1 MLILLWVFFIIF
13 NETLQVSVFTSLIKC
28 LRPKAGAPFL
38 SEENRLII
46 LRNALLLASHR
57 RSDVHSMASRKFVGL
72 VPRLAETCARRLK
85 RSRDSRYL
93 TYVWDGVSTVSI
105 ITSRYTVDVA
115 GTSGNRA
122 RLYVNYTE
130 FIGVCVYVYV
140 PRIRRVL
147 GKSNLQGAVDPSTLA
162 AGVRYINQITF
173 DRQYNTALTV
183 AASNLLR

>member
-1 MLILLWVFFIIF
+1 
-13 NETLQVSVFTSLIKC
+13 
-28 LRPKAGAPFL
+28 
-38 SEENRLII
+38 
-46 LRNALLLASHR
+46 
-57 RSDVHSMASRKFVGL
+57 
-72 VPRLAETCARRLK
+72 
-85 RSRDSRYL
+85 
-93 TYVWDGVSTVSI
+93 VSTVSI

-130 FIGVCVYVYV
+130 FAGVCATRRGSVVFWGS
-140 PRIRRVL
+140 RISKAPWILRSR
-147 GKSNLQGAVDPSTLA
+147 T

>member
-1 MLILLWVFFIIF
+1 
-13 NETLQVSVFTSLIKC
+13 
-28 LRPKAGAPFL
+28 
-38 SEENRLII
+38 
-46 LRNALLLASHR
+46 
-57 RSDVHSMASRKFVGL
+57 MASRKFVGL

-130 FIGVCVYVYV
+130 FVGVYACDAS
-140 PRIRRVL
+140 RIRRVL
-147 GKSNLQGAVDPSTLA
+147 GKSNLQGAVDPLSLSQQGWDT
-162 AGVRYINQITF
+162 
-173 DRQYNTALTV
+173 
-183 AASNLLR
+183 

>member
-1 MLILLWVFFIIF
+1 M
-13 NETLQVSVFTSLIKC
+13 
-28 LRPKAGAPFL
+28 
-38 SEENRLII
+38 
-46 LRNALLLASHR
+46 
-57 RSDVHSMASRKFVGL
+57 
-72 VPRLAETCARRLK
+72 
-85 RSRDSRYL
+85 
-93 TYVWDGVSTVSI
+93 STVSI

-130 FIGVCVYVYV
+130 FVGVYVCNAS
-140 PRIRRVL
+140 RIRRVL
-147 GKSNLQGAVDPSTLA
+147 GKSNLQGAVDPFA